1 MNALIK
7 DGERKNKMDII
18 KTREEEVNKYLE
30 NVETPFEY
38 KLHLQLLAKDL
49 NKNLKLKNI

>member
-1 MNALIK
+1 MIDTTLIK
-7 DGERKNKMDII
+7 KESIHNQAY
-18 KTREEEVNKYLE
+18 TREQEVNKYLQ

-49 NKNLKLKNI
+49 KKNKKL

>member
-49 NKNLKLKNI
+49 NKNSKLKNI